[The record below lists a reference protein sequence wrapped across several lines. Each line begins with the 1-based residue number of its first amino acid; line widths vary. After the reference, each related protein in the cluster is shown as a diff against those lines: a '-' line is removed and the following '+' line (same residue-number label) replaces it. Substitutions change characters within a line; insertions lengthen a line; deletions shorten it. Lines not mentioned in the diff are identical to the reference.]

1 MNFIFVSVCILKKNN
16 KILFTKRPSKKYY
29 GDYWEFP
36 GGKLEKNETF
46 EEAIQRELA
55 EELGIQI
62 EINNLINLDLINHT
76 YDKKNFIIMNLF
88 CLKKWSG
95 KIRNK
100 DTKDFNWLNIKDP
113 YPKKFLD
120 GGLLILKRLKDGYY
134 KI

>member
-1 MNFIFVSVCILKKNN
+1 
-16 KILFTKRPSKKYY
+16 
-29 GDYWEFP
+29 
-36 GGKLEKNETF
+36 
-46 EEAIQRELA
+46 
-55 EELGIQI
+55 
-62 EINNLINLDLINHT
+62 
-76 YDKKNFIIMNLF
+76 MNLF

-100 DTKDFNWLNIKDP
+100 DTKDFNWLNIKGP

>member
-16 KILFTKRPSKKYY
+16 KILFTKRPPKKYY

-62 EINNLINLDLINHT
+62 EINNLVNLDLINHT
-76 YDKKNFIIMNLF
+76 YDKKNFIIMSLF
-88 CLKKWSG
+88 CLKKWSR
-95 KIRNK
+95 KIKNK
-100 DTKDFNWLNIKDP
+100 DTKDFTWLNIKGP

>member
-1 MNFIFVSVCILKKNN
+1 MNFIFVSVCILKKNK
-16 KILFTKRPSKKYY
+16 KILFTKRPTQKYY

-36 GGKLEKNETF
+36 GGKLEKKETF
-46 EEAIQRELA
+46 EEAIKRELF
-55 EELGIQI
+55 EELGIRI
-62 EINNLINLDLINHT
+62 DIKNLVNLDIINHT
-76 YDKKNFIIMNLF
+76 YDKKTFIIMSVF
-88 CLKKWSG
+88 YLKKWTG

-100 DTKDFNWLNIKDP
+100 DTKDFFWVNTRGP